1 MMSLW
6 NRVQAYRGRTT
17 SSRPLEM
24 AARSNR
30 LRISAVSSAGDPLFR
45 RAFTLYSAAFPPG
58 ERIGREYF
66 RNLFEES
73 RLGLLAPF
81 NFHFL
86 VAHEGERVLGFI
98 SGTYLAIANLG
109 FVGYLAVRPS
119 AAGRQVGSRL
129 RHRLIQSVKRDAIA
143 AGHSGLRG
151 MMGEVEHGNPWLERM
166 RRRGALALDLDYFQP
181 STDGT
186 AVVPLVLYFQPAS
199 ERRVRSLSA
208 SALRQV
214 LYAIYRRLY
223 RIRFPLKQPEFR
235 RMLRQ
240 IQGRSRVGGRPLTCP
255 AKPRAA
261 RAKKIAKGILRVE

>member
-1 MMSLW
+1 
-6 NRVQAYRGRTT
+6 
-17 SSRPLEM
+17 M
-24 AARSNR
+24 AAPPRR
-30 LRISAVSSAGDPLFR
+30 VRISTVSSARDPRFR
-45 RAFTLYSAAFPPG
+45 RAFSLYAAIFPAS

-66 RNLFEES
+66 KNLFEEK

-119 AAGRQVGSRL
+119 AAGRHVGSRL
-129 RHRLIQSVKRDAIA
+129 RQQLVQLVRRDALA
-143 AGHSGLRG
+143 AGHPRLLG
-151 MMGEVEHGNPWLERM
+151 MMGEVEEGNPWLQTM
-166 RRRGALALDLDYFQP
+166 RRRGALALDLDYLQP

-186 AVVPLVLYFQPAS
+186 AVVPLVLYLQPTS
-199 ERRVRSLSA
+199 GRRVRSLSA
-208 SALRQV
+208 PALRRV
-214 LYAIYRRLY
+214 LYAVYRRLY

-240 IQGRSRVGGRPLTCP
+240 LEGRARVGTRPLKSPAPPP
-255 AKPRAA
+255 AKARAA
-261 RAKKIAKGILRVE
+261 RRKQIPKGVPRVD